1 MQIKI
6 SAAYAKAFASKKRY
20 IHIFG
25 GRAAA
30 KSHSKAVQMLGK
42 CMMPSYYRGVLM
54 REVHASIRDSQFREL
69 KDLIEMYGLGAMFQI
84 NETVMAFKCVTT
96 GNTIISRGLKKTSKN
111 ETAKVKSIKDPTDI
125 WFEEADEISA
135 EDFRKADMSVR
146 TKRGDLQITLSYN
159 TDIDED
165 HWIRTDFHDQDRDD
179 TFYCHTTYLSNI
191 ENLDADYVRSL
202 ERMAT
207 IDPDYYNVYVLGMWG
222 GKKVVSPFAHAFD
235 RSRHV
240 QTCHYNPLRP
250 LYISM
255 DFNIDPFAFV
265 YYQYWVEGGKHHLHI
280 FEEETILG
288 GTVDEAIKR
297 IKDKFAP
304 ALGMVT
310 IQGDYNGNVRS
321 MIAPEKTSI
330 YKTIQSGLKL
340 NDRQFDLRPN
350 PRHVDS
356 RNDVNYFLRNFDD
369 FRIDPKCLYT
379 IRDFERVEI
388 NPDGSIRKTDRS
400 QGNQRADHLDA
411 CRYLINGKDVQR
423 WIVEHRRMGG
433 F

>member
-1 MQIKI
+1 M
-6 SAAYAKAFASKKRY
+6 
-20 IHIFG
+20 
-25 GRAAA
+25 
-30 KSHSKAVQMLGK
+30 V
-42 CMMPSYYRGVLM
+42 
-54 REVHASIRDSQFREL
+54 IRDS
-69 KDLIEMYGLGAMFQI
+69 
-84 NETVMAFKCVTT
+84 
-96 GNTIISRGLKKTSKN
+96 
-111 ETAKVKSIKDPTDI
+111 
-125 WFEEADEISA
+125 
-135 EDFRKADMSVR
+135 
-146 TKRGDLQITLSYN
+146 
-159 TDIDED
+159 
-165 HWIRTDFHDQDRDD
+165 
-179 TFYCHTTYLSNI
+179 
-191 ENLDADYVRSL
+191 
-202 ERMAT
+202 
-207 IDPDYYNVYVLGMWG
+207 
-222 GKKVVSPFAHAFD
+222 
-235 RSRHV
+235 
-240 QTCHYNPLRP
+240 
-250 LYISM
+250 
-255 DFNIDPFAFV
+255 FNIDPFAFV

-423 WIVEHRRMGG
+423 WIVEHRRRSGL
-433 F
+433 